1 MKSQF
6 TLKKALLTLL
16 FVVIG
21 ATVFAQGTGKISGV
35 VTDKK
40 TGDKMVGASVKLTGT
55 TKAVGTDVE
64 GRFILSGLTTGKY
77 AIEVSYY
84 TYTTKGITEIEVKD
98 GEVTSINVLL
108 EESTSQTLNQVVVTA
123 NVRKETVA
131 ALYAQQKSSV
141 RVSDGI
147 SSETIRR
154 SPDNNTGEVLK
165 RVSGTSIQDNKFVV
179 VRGLSDRYNSTLLNN
194 APLPSSEPDRKAF
207 SFDII
212 PSNLIDQVIINK
224 TAAADL
230 PSDFS
235 GGVIQIRTKD
245 FPSQRVLDLNYS
257 VGFNSIST
265 FNDFKGGERGSLDF
279 LGFDD
284 GLRKLP
290 SNFPASR
297 REFVNLSLDKRV
309 ELTKSLNNSWA
320 VKNQGVAIPNQSIQ
334 FVFGDSYDL
343 KDGRKFGL
351 ITSLSYRNGMSIN
364 PQRRADY
371 FELTG
376 ANYNDFTFDY
386 NDQIYTRSITL
397 GGLANF
403 AYSYKKSKIGFKNLF
418 NRSFDDKFT
427 ERTGST
433 FEIPN
438 FDQRNTQFELEQK
451 SLINS
456 ILEGEHVF
464 GKNNIKVDWNASFSS
479 SSRTQPDLRRI
490 YYTRSLGTTEDFS
503 AAVPQGTGSPKNA
516 GRFFS
521 DLQDYIYGASA
532 NITIPFEINKAKQ
545 SVKFGIWNNYRTR
558 DFGTRQLGYI
568 VPNPNNNINN
578 LLKLGQDV
586 IFSAPNINANG
597 FVIDEITENRDIYEA
612 SGLLN
617 AGYAMMTSDITSK
630 LKMNYGLRVESYREQ
645 LTSKDPST
653 AKVDNDYL
661 DFLPSAN
668 IIYSLTDKTNL
679 RLSYSN
685 TIARAEFR
693 ELAAFSFFDFET
705 NNVIIGNP
713 NIKRTRIDNFDFR
726 VEYFPSNGQILSF
739 STFYKNFKNP
749 IEQVFNTGS
758 SAASKALSFQNAT
771 GSTLYG
777 IELEARQKLSFLGDD
792 ELFNRLS
799 IYANAS
805 LIKSEINLDRAIYP
819 NINDSRP
826 LQGQSP
832 YLINGGIQYSSDTW
846 NLNALYNKIGR
857 RISVV
862 GFGKFNNDVFQPDYL
877 DIYENPRDMIDLQ
890 ISRKF
895 ANKKAEMKL
904 NIGDI
909 LNQKRV
915 LYQDFNADKMY
926 TSKDDQTISTI
937 QYGTNF
943 SLSFSYKF

>member
-1 MKSQF
+1 MKSQL
-6 TLKKALLTLL
+6 TLKRAFITILLVC
-16 FVVIG
+16 FG
-21 ATVFAQGTGKISGV
+21 AAVFAQGTGKITGK

-40 TGDKMVGASVKLTGT
+40 TGEAIIGAGVKVVGLNKGIA
-55 TKAVGTDVE
+55 TDVE
-64 GRFILSGLTTGKY
+64 GSYTIAGLAPGKY
-77 AIEVSYY
+77 TLSTSYISY
-84 TYTTKGITEIEVKD
+84 QPKNITEIEVKAN
-98 GEVTSINVLL
+98 EVTTVNIIL
-108 EESTSQTLNQVVVTA
+108 EETTSTLNQVVITGSVK
-123 NVRKETVA
+123 KETVA

-230 PSDFS
+230 PADFS

-245 FPSQRVLDLNYS
+245 FPAQRVLDLNYS
-257 VGFNSIST
+257 AGFNSIST
-265 FNDFKGGERGSLDF
+265 FNDFKGGERGSIDF

-290 SNFPASR
+290 ATFPSSR
-297 REFVNLSLDKRV
+297 RDFVNLSLDKRV
-309 ELTKSLNNSWA
+309 ELSKSLTNSWA
-320 VKNQGVAIPNQSIQ
+320 VKDQGVAIPNQSAQ
-334 FVFGDSYDL
+334 LVFGNSYAL
-343 KDGRKFGL
+343 GEGRKFGL
-351 ITSLSYRNGMSIN
+351 ITSLSYRTSMNIN
-364 PQRRADY
+364 PQQRSDF

-376 ANYNDFTFDY
+376 ANYNDYTFDY
-386 NDQIYTRSITL
+386 SDNIYVRSVNL
-397 GGLANF
+397 GALANF
-403 AYSYKKSKIGFKNLF
+403 AYSYKKSKIGFKNLY

-427 ERTGST
+427 ERSGQTY
-433 FEIPN
+433 EIPN

-464 GKNNIKVDWNASFSS
+464 GKKNIKFDWNTSFSA
-479 SSRTQPDLRRI
+479 SSRSQPDLRRI
-490 YYTRSLGTTEDFS
+490 YYTRSIGTNEDFS

-532 NITIPFEINKAKQ
+532 NLTVPFKIKELNQVA
-545 SVKFGIWNNYRTR
+545 KFGVWNNYKTR
-558 DFGTRQLGYI
+558 SFSTRQLGYI
-568 VPNPNNNINN
+568 IPNPNNNINN
-578 LLKLGQDV
+578 LLKLPQDV
-586 IFSAPNINANG
+586 IFSGANLNANG
-597 FVIDEITENRDIYEA
+597 FVIDDITENRDTYDA

-617 AGYAMMTSDITSK
+617 AGYVMLTSDITSK
-630 LKMNYGLRVESYREQ
+630 LKMNYGLRVESYQEQ
-645 LTSKDPST
+645 LTSLDPT
-653 AKVDNDYL
+653 IAKVSNDYL

-668 IIYSLTDKTNL
+668 IIYSVTDKTNL

-685 TIARAEFR
+685 TLARAEFR
-693 ELAAFSFFDFET
+693 ELARFSFFDFET
-705 NNVIIGNP
+705 NNVVIGNP

-726 VEYFPSNGQILSF
+726 MEYFPSSGQILSF
-739 STFYKNFKNP
+739 STFYKNFNNP
-749 IEQVFNTGS
+749 IEQIFNPGS
-758 SAASKALSFQNAT
+758 SAANKVLSYQNAT

-777 IELEARQKLSFLGDD
+777 LELEARQKLTFLGSSEWFD
-792 ELFNRLS
+792 RLT

-805 LIKSEINLDRAIYP
+805 ILRSEINLDRKLYP
-819 NINDSRP
+819 NINDNRA

-832 YLINGGIQYSSDTW
+832 YLVNGGLQYTSDTW
-846 NLNALYNKIGR
+846 SVNALYNKIGR
-857 RISVV
+857 RISIV
-862 GFGKFNNDVFQPDYL
+862 GFGKFTNNVFQPDYL
-877 DIYENPRDMIDLQ
+877 DIYENPRDVIDLQ

-895 ANKKAEMKL
+895 AKKAEMKL
-904 NIGDI
+904 NIGDV
-909 LNQKRV
+909 LNQRRV
-915 LYQDFNADKMY
+915 LYQDFNGDKNY
-926 TSKDDQTISTI
+926 TAKDDQTISTI

>member
-1 MKSQF
+1 LKSQLN
-6 TLKKALLTLL
+6 LKKALITVL
-16 FVVIG
+16 FVIIG
-21 ATVFAQGTGKISGV
+21 VAVFAQTGKISGKV
-35 VTDKK
+35 SDKTTGETLIGVT
-40 TGDKMVGASVKLTGT
+40 VKIKGT
-55 TKAVGTDVE
+55 TKGSSTDVE
-64 GRFILSGLTTGKY
+64 GRYIIGTLSPGKY
-77 AIEVSYY
+77 ILEASYIGY
-84 TYTTKGITEIEVKD
+84 ATKNITEVEVKNGVTTVVD
-98 GEVTSINVLL
+98 LIMEEGGDQRLNEVVI
-108 EESTSQTLNQVVVTA
+108 TA
-123 NVRKETVA
+123 SVKKETVS

-147 SSETIRR
+147 SSETIKR

-245 FPSQRVLDLNYS
+245 FPTQRVLDLNYS
-257 VGFNSIST
+257 VSYNSIST
-265 FNDFKGGERGSLDF
+265 FNDFKGGERGGLDF

-290 SNFPASR
+290 SNFPATR

-309 ELTKSLNNSWA
+309 ELTKSLANSWA
-320 VKNQGVAIPNQSIQ
+320 VNNQGIAIPNQSAQ
-334 FVFGDSYDL
+334 VVFGNSYTLGD
-343 KDGRKFGL
+343 DRKFGV
-351 ITSLSYRNGMSIN
+351 IASLSYRTNMNIN

-376 ANYNDFTFDY
+376 ENYNDFTFDY
-386 NDQIYTRSITL
+386 SDDVYTRSVNL
-397 GGLANF
+397 GALANF
-403 AYSYKKSKIGFKNLF
+403 AYSYKKSKIGFKNLY
-418 NRSFDDKFT
+418 NRSFDDRFT

-464 GKNNIKVDWNASFSS
+464 GKRNMKLDWNTSFSS
-479 SSRTQPDLRRI
+479 SSRSQPDLRRI
-490 YYTRSLGTTEDFS
+490 YYTRTLGTNEDFS

-532 NITIPFEINKAKQ
+532 NLTVPFKIKNLNQVA
-545 SVKFGIWNNYRTR
+545 KFGVWNNYKTR
-558 DFGTRQLGYI
+558 AFSTRQLGYI
-568 VPNPNNNINN
+568 IPNPNNNINN
-578 LLKLGQDV
+578 LLKQSQDV
-586 IFSAPNINANG
+586 IFSAANINANG
-597 FVIDEITENRDIYEA
+597 FIIDDITENRDTYDA

-617 AGYAMMTSDITSK
+617 AGYVMFTSDLTSK
-630 LKMNYGLRVESYREQ
+630 LKMNYGLRVESYQEE
-645 LTSKDPST
+645 LISKDPTIDEVS
-653 AKVDNDYL
+653 NDYL

-668 IIYSLTDKTNL
+668 LIYSLTDKTNL

-685 TIARAEFR
+685 TLARAEFR
-693 ELAAFSFFDFET
+693 ELASFSFFDFET

-726 VEYFPSNGQILSF
+726 MEYFPSSGQILSF
-739 STFYKNFKNP
+739 STFYKNFNNP
-749 IEQVFNTGS
+749 IEQIFNTGS
-758 SAASKALSFQNAT
+758 SAASKTLSFQNAT
-771 GSTLYG
+771 SSTLYG
-777 IELEARQKLSFLGDD
+777 LEVEARQKLSFLGSNEWFDK
-792 ELFNRLS
+792 LTV
-799 IYANAS
+799 YANAS
-805 LIKSEINLDRAIYP
+805 IIKSEVNLDRKLYP

-832 YLINGGIQYSSDTW
+832 YLINGGLQYTSDTW
-846 NLNALYNKIGR
+846 NVNALYNKIGR

-862 GFGKFNNDVFQPDYL
+862 GFGKFVNNTFQPDYL
-877 DIYENPRDMIDLQ
+877 DIYENPRDVIDLQ
-890 ISRKF
+890 VSRRF
-895 ANKKAEMKL
+895 AKQKAEMKL
-904 NIGDI
+904 NVGDI

-915 LYQDFNADKMY
+915 LYQDFNGDKKFN
-926 TSKDDQTISTI
+926 SKDDQTISTLT
-937 QYGTNF
+937 YGTNF

>member
-1 MKSQF
+1 LKSQLAF
-6 TLKKALLTLL
+6 KKALITIL
-16 FVVIG
+16 FVCFG
-21 ATVFAQGTGKISGV
+21 AVVFAQGTGKITGK
-35 VTDKK
+35 VTDRK
-40 TGDKMVGASVKLTGT
+40 TGEAIIGAGVKIAGT
-55 TKAVGTDVE
+55 TKAVATDVE
-64 GRFILSGLTTGKY
+64 GNYTLAGLTAGKY
-77 AIEVSYY
+77 VLSISYISY
-84 TYTTKGITEIEVKD
+84 QPKDITEIEVKAN
-98 GEVTSINVLL
+98 EVTTVSVLL
-108 EESTSQTLNQVVVTA
+108 EESTSTLNQVVITGSA
-123 NVRKETVA
+123 KKETVA

-194 APLPSSEPDRKAF
+194 ASLPSSEPDRKAF

-230 PSDFS
+230 PADFS

-245 FPSQRVLDLNYS
+245 FPAQRVLDLNYS
-257 VGFNSIST
+257 VSYNSIST
-265 FNDFKGGERGSLDF
+265 FNDFKGGEKGGLDF

-290 SNFPASR
+290 ANFPATR
-297 REFVNLSLDKRV
+297 REFVNLTLDKRV
-309 ELTKSLNNSWA
+309 ALSKSLNNTWS
-320 VKNQGVAIPNQSIQ
+320 VNEGTAIPNQSAQ
-334 FVFGDSYDL
+334 FVFGNSYNVGE
-343 KDGRKFGL
+343 GRKFGV
-351 ITSLSYRNGMSIN
+351 ITSLSYRTSMNIN

-376 ANYNDFTFDY
+376 SNFNDYTFDY
-386 NDQIYTRSITL
+386 NDNIYTRSINL
-397 GGLANF
+397 GALANF
-403 AYSYKKSKIGFKNLF
+403 AYSYKKSKIGFKNLY

-427 ERTGST
+427 ERSGVTY
-433 FEIPN
+433 EIPN

-464 GKNNIKVDWNASFSS
+464 GAKNMKLDWNTSFSS
-479 SSRTQPDLRRI
+479 SSRSQPDLRRL
-490 YYTRSLGTTEDFS
+490 YYTRSLGTNEEFS

-532 NITIPFEINKAKQ
+532 NLTVPFKIKESNQ
-545 SVKFGIWNNYRTR
+545 VLKFGVWNNYKTRT
-558 DFGTRQLGYI
+558 FSTRQLGYI
-568 VPNPNNNINN
+568 IPNPNDNINN
-578 LLKLGQDV
+578 LLKLPQSE
-586 IFSAPNINANG
+586 IFAQANMNANG
-597 FVIDEITENRDIYEA
+597 FVIDDITENRDTYDA

-617 AGYAMMTSDITSK
+617 AGYVMMTSDITSK
-630 LKMNYGLRVESYREQ
+630 LKMNYGFRVESYQEQ
-645 LTSKDPST
+645 LTSKDPNVAEVS
-653 AKVDNDYL
+653 NDYL

-685 TIARAEFR
+685 TLARAEFR

-705 NNVIIGNP
+705 NNVVIGNP
-713 NIKRTRIDNFDFR
+713 KIKRTRIDNFDFR
-726 VEYFPSNGQILSF
+726 VEYFPSSGQILSF
-739 STFYKNFKNP
+739 STFYKNFNNP
-749 IEQVFNTGS
+749 IEQIFNTGS
-758 SAASKALSFQNAT
+758 SAASKTLSFQNAT
-771 GSTLYG
+771 SSTLYG
-777 IELEARQKLSFLGDD
+777 LEIEARQKLTFLGANEWFDK
-792 ELFNRLS
+792 LS

-805 LIKSEINLDRAIYP
+805 LIKSEVNLDRNLYP

-832 YLINGGIQYSSDTW
+832 YLINGGLQYTSDTW
-846 NLNALYNKIGR
+846 NVNALYNKIGR

-862 GFGKFNNDVFQPDYL
+862 GFGKFTNNVFQPDYL
-877 DIYENPRDMIDLQ
+877 DIYENPRDMIDVQ

-895 ANKKAEMKL
+895 ANKKAELKL

-915 LYQDFNADKMY
+915 LYQDFDNDEKFNAKR
-926 TSKDDQTISTI
+926 DQTISTI
-937 QYGTNF
+937 QYGTNY

>member
-1 MKSQF
+1 MKSQL
-6 TLKKALLTLL
+6 TLKKALITLL
-16 FVVIG
+16 FVCVS
-21 ATVFAQGTGKISGV
+21 AAVFAQGTGKITGK

-40 TGDKMVGASVKLTGT
+40 TGEAIIGAGVKIVGLNKGIA
-55 TKAVGTDVE
+55 TDVE
-64 GRFILSGLTTGKY
+64 GSYTIAGLAPGKY
-77 AIEVSYY
+77 VISTSYISY
-84 TYTTKGITEIEVKD
+84 QPKNITEIEVKAN
-98 GEVTSINVLL
+98 EVTTVDILL
-108 EESTSQTLNQVVVTA
+108 EESTSTLNQVVISGSVK
-123 NVRKETVA
+123 KETVA
-131 ALYAQQKSSV
+131 ALYAQQKTSV

-179 VRGLSDRYNSTLLNN
+179 VRGLSDRYNTTLLNN
-194 APLPSSEPDRKAF
+194 APLPSTEPDRKAF

-230 PSDFS
+230 PSDFA

-245 FPSQRVLDLNYS
+245 FPAQRVLDLNYS
-257 VGFNSIST
+257 AGYNSIST
-265 FNDFKGGERGSLDF
+265 FNDFKGGERGSTDF

-290 SNFPASR
+290 STFPTSR
-297 REFVNLSLDKRV
+297 RQFVNLSLDKRV
-309 ELTKSLNNSWA
+309 ELSKSLNNSWA
-320 VKNQGVAIPNQSIQ
+320 IKDQGVAIPNQSAQ
-334 FVFGDSYDL
+334 FVFGDSYGVGE
-343 KDGRKFGL
+343 GRKFGL
-351 ITSLSYRNGMSIN
+351 ITSLSYRTSMNIN
-364 PQRRADY
+364 PQQRSDY

-376 ANYNDFTFDY
+376 TNYNDYTFDY
-386 NDQIYTRSITL
+386 NDDIYTRSVNL
-397 GGLANF
+397 GALANF
-403 AYSYKKSKIGFKNLF
+403 AYSYKKSKIGFKNLY

-427 ERTGST
+427 QRSGQTY
-433 FEIPN
+433 EIPN

-464 GKNNIKVDWNASFSS
+464 GSKNIKFDWNASFSS
-479 SSRTQPDLRRI
+479 SNRSQPDLRRI
-490 YYTRSLGTTEDFS
+490 YYTRSIGTNEDFS

-532 NITIPFEINKAKQ
+532 NLTVPFKIKELNQVA
-545 SVKFGIWNNYRTR
+545 KFGVWNNYKTR
-558 DFGTRQLGYI
+558 AFSTRQLGYI
-568 VPNPNNNINN
+568 IPNPNNNINN
-578 LLKLGQDV
+578 LLKLPQEV
-586 IFSAPNINANG
+586 IFSGANLNSNG
-597 FVIDEITENRDIYEA
+597 FIIDDITENRDTYDA

-617 AGYAMMTSDITSK
+617 AGYVMLTSDITSK
-630 LKMNYGLRVESYREQ
+630 LKMNYGLRVESYQEQ
-645 LTSKDPST
+645 LTSLDPT
-653 AKVDNDYL
+653 IAKVSNDYL

-668 IIYSLTDKTNL
+668 IIYSVTDKTNL

-685 TIARAEFR
+685 TLARAEFR
-693 ELAAFSFFDFET
+693 ELAPFSFFDFET

-726 VEYFPSNGQILSF
+726 AEYFPSSGQILSF
-739 STFYKNFKNP
+739 STFYKNFNNP
-749 IEQVFNTGS
+749 IEQIFNTGS
-758 SAASKALSFQNAT
+758 SAASKTLSFQNAT
-771 GSTLYG
+771 SSTLYG
-777 IELEARQKLSFLGDD
+777 LEVEARQKLTFLGSSEWFDK
-792 ELFNRLS
+792 FS

-805 LIKSEINLDRAIYP
+805 IIRSEVNLDRKLYP
-819 NINDSRP
+819 NINDNRA

-832 YLINGGIQYSSDTW
+832 YLINGGLQYTSDTW
-846 NLNALYNKIGR
+846 SVNTLYNKIGR
-857 RISVV
+857 RISIV
-862 GFGKFNNDVFQPDYL
+862 GFGKFTNNVFQPDYL

-895 ANKKAEMKL
+895 ANKRAEMKL
-904 NIGDI
+904 NVSDV

-915 LYQDFNADKMY
+915 LYQDFNGDKMY